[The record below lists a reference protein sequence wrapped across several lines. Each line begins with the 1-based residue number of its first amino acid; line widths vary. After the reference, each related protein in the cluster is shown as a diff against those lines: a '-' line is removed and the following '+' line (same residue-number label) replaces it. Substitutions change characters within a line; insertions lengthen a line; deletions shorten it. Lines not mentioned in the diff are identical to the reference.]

1 MQKFGLETQ
10 IDIPIKLFSNHSE
23 RKTATQILQDQ
34 EISEQAIMQQ
44 VIEVFEEFGLIIENL
59 N

>member
-23 RKTATQILQDQ
+23 RKTATQILQT
-34 EISEQAIMQQ
+34 IMQLTGYRS
-44 VIEVFEEFGLIIENL
+44 F
-59 N
+59 